1 MEGEAGRL
9 RGVRGRKAGRLSRM
23 IDSFAGV
30 YGAEAWHADVLYA
43 GKGVYIMVA
52 DFMMP
57 SPEAT
62 QDAARMINENDE
74 VACCGMRALVA
85 AGCDADDPRRLK
97 VALFVWRRG

>member
-1 MEGEAGRL
+1 MEGGAGRL
-9 RGVRGRKAGRLSRM
+9 RGVRSRRLSRM
-23 IDSFAGV
+23 IDSLAGV
-30 YGAEAWHADVLYA
+30 YGAEAWHMNTLYA
-43 GKGVYIMVA
+43 RKGVYILMGHFV
-52 DFMMP
+52 MP

-62 QDAARMINENDE
+62 QNAARMINENDE